1 MLSYYKDKLIYI
13 YRKYFCVFF
22 YRSMFLK
29 RKNILIKLLKDSISE
44 VDSDSDI
51 EISLY
56 IVIKFDS
63 EN

>member
-1 MLSYYKDKLIYI
+1 
-13 YRKYFCVFF
+13 
-22 YRSMFLK
+22 MFLK